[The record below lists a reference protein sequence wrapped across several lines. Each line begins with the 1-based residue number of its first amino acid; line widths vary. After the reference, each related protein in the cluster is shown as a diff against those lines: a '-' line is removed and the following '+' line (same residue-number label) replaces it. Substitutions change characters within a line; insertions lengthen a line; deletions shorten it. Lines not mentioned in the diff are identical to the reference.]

1 MLNFYLDF
9 SIQVD
14 KIRIVEIGT
23 KLILYYETEQ
33 QKCPFLDWLNHLD
46 FTVSSRI
53 DARLK
58 RVVVG
63 NFGDF
68 KPVGDGVNEL
78 RFSFGSGYRV
88 YFAQS
93 GEHIVLL
100 LCAGDKS
107 TQDKDIKLA
116 QNYWADFKRRNNA

>member
-1 MLNFYLDF
+1 
-9 SIQVD
+9 
-14 KIRIVEIGT
+14 VEIGN
-23 KLILYYETEQ
+23 KVILYYETEA

-46 FTVSSRI
+46 FAVSSRI

-58 RVVVG
+58 RVVIG

-68 KPVGDGVNEL
+68 KSVGDGVNEL
-78 RFSFGSGYRV
+78 RFNFGSGYRV

-93 GEHIVLL
+93 GEQIVLL

-107 TQDKDIKLA
+107 TQEKDIKLA
-116 QNYWADFKRRNNA
+116 HNYWADFKRRNNA